1 MYEEVNFEDRNE
13 IDVHLREL
21 NELGIWE
28 GEDEVVNGIIYEAML
43 RWIDV
48 LRKEDGE
55 AGGEE

>member
-1 MYEEVNFEDRNE
+1 MNFEDRNE

-55 AGGEE
+55 AAGEE